1 MGRRSKLTEAQWA
14 EIERRV
20 LEGETYRSLAKT
32 YGITEAAIRQRI
44 STQAKEV
51 KELAHQIVNTEQRL
65 AALPISSQI
74 TTQNLA
80 AKLRAIS
87 DNLASAAHYGAM
99 TAHRLSGLAHGQLD
113 HIDDANPASSADA
126 LKNVATLTAMSNEAS
141 KTALNLLA
149 ANKEKAKELG
159 EEETERGYVV
169 APDRAKSMQEWQ
181 ASTKLKTAEDA

>member
-1 MGRRSKLTEAQWA
+1 MGRRSKLTEAQWI

-20 LEGETYRSLAKT
+20 LEGETYRSLAREYKVAEST
-32 YGITEAAIRQRI
+32 IRERI
-44 STQAKEV
+44 SAQAQEIKSVAE
-51 KELAHQIVNTEQRL
+51 QIVKTEHRIK
-65 AALPISSQI
+65 ALPISAQI
-74 TTQNLA
+74 TAQNLA

-113 HIDDANPASSADA
+113 RIDDADPASSVDA
-126 LKNVATLTAMSNEAS
+126 LKSVATLTAMSNEAS

-149 ANKEKAKELG
+149 ANKEKAKEFG

-181 ASTKLKTAEDA
+181 ASTKPKTIEDA